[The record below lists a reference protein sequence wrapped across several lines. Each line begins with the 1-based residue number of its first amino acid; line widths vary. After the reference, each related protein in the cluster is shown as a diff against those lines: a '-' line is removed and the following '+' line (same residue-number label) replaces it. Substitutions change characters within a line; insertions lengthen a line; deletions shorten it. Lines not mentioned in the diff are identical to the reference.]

1 MSVVLES
8 LGRHA
13 LGELILLEDQGFRGR
28 SVEMRYVL
36 RFFKW
41 LFRAVARF
49 M

>member
-1 MSVVLES
+1 LTVLSVVLES
-8 LGRHA
+8 LRRHA
-13 LGELILLEDQGFRGR
+13 LGELILLER

>member
-13 LGELILLEDQGFRGR
+13 LGELILLK

-49 M
+49 V